1 MDAANAFYYV
11 STRDY
16 PKEIRNLSR
25 TGRFAG
31 GIVTGVVPVEGDFYL
46 SSPAGWIVMDAEISR
61 DGKALYYVNARFEG
75 GALPSEARLGVAR
88 MQGAAFVRDA
98 SSDTL
103 FAQVNSDDH
112 LVYAPAT
119 AMGAKELYFT
129 RIRKGTLVTEIC
141 VSILSDDA
149 GAYSRPKRWRS
160 PALSWRL
167 RR

>member
-1 MDAANAFYYV
+1 M
-11 STRDY
+11 
-16 PKEIRNLSR
+16 
-25 TGRFAG
+25 
-31 GIVTGVVPVEGDFYL
+31 
-46 SSPAGWIVMDAEISR
+46 
-61 DGKALYYVNARFEG
+61 YYVNARFEG

-149 GAYSRPKRWRS
+149 GAYSRPKRLEIAGTLVEAPTLTDDGTRIYYHKKTSTGRHHVFTMRRRQSRTSGAGRS
-160 PALSWRL
+160 RSGGQSSLQAAAPGMSP
-167 RR
+167 